1 MAKYVIIGN
10 SAAGI
15 GCVEGIRSV
24 DREGDILLIAAEPH
38 HTYGRPLI
46 SYLLEGKTD
55 ETRMKY
61 RPDSFYAE
69 NGVETRLGVRAV
81 RLDPSG
87 KTVELEDGAKVPYT
101 QLLVATGSV
110 PFVPPMD
117 GLETVEKRF
126 SFMTLDDAKALRV
139 PEVGSGRT
147 QIYIDAIEK
156 AKKRITD
163 RPVLA
168 GIIGPYTLAGRLI
181 GMSEIMMA
189 SITDPEMV
197 ETVLEKATEFIIAY
211 ARAYRDAGADGFV
224 MAEPTTGLISP
235 KLARKLSH
243 PYTKAVIDAVQTR
256 EYIVVYHNCG
266 ESVVKMTED
275 MSAFHAEGYHFGNCI
290 NMADILPHL
299 PADSLVMGNVAP
311 AEQFCVGT
319 PEGITENTR
328 EILEACDKYPNFV
341 ISSGCDMPP
350 TCNWDCIDAFF
361 AEVTRFYQQ
370 KVK

>member
-1 MAKYVIIGN
+1 MKRN
-10 SAAGI
+10 M
-15 GCVEGIRSV
+15 
-24 DREGDILLIAAEPH
+24 DQWTKDLLAAETKKAVPVLSFPSIQLLGI
-38 HTYGRPLI
+38 TVKDLI
-46 SYLLEGKTD
+46 SDSDLQARGMKAVADRTDAGAAVSLMDLSLEAECFGAPIRVSDD
-55 ETRMKY
+55 EVPTVTGPVISTEVEEDERMAQ
-61 RPDSFYAE
+61 AE
-69 NGVETRLGVRAV
+69 
-81 RLDPSG
+81 
-87 KTVELEDGAKVPYT
+87 
-101 QLLVATGSV
+101 
-110 PFVPPMD
+110 
-117 GLETVEKRF
+117 
-126 SFMTLDDAKALRV
+126 ALAV
-139 PEVGSGRT
+139 PEIGAGRT

-189 SITDPEMV
+189 SITDPAMV
-197 ETVLEKATEFIIAY
+197 QTVLEKATEFIIAY